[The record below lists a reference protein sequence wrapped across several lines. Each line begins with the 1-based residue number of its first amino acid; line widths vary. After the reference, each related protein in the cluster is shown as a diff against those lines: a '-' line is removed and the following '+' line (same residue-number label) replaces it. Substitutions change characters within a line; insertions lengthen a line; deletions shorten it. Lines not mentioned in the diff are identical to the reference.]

1 MSDHLRFLTV
11 DQVARQPRTELLTT
25 LATLSGELARL
36 ERLRDAVMA
45 RAVELVS
52 RPAPEDD
59 GKLLTAAAAADR
71 LGVTRDWIYTHAA
84 KLPFTRRL
92 DKGTL
97 RFAENGLK
105 RWVLARKVA

>member
-1 MSDHLRFLTV
+1 MSDHLRFLTAAEA
-11 DQVARQPRTELLTT
+11 ARLSRGQLA
-25 LATLSGELARL
+25 ATLTALAEELARL
-36 ERLRDAVMA
+36 GSLRDAVML
-45 RAVELVS
+45 RAVELAS

-59 GKLLTAAAAADR
+59 GKLLTATAAADR